1 MFGLPIRNDHDGR
14 SLGKTRAH
22 DIGRAL
28 RHDCGCGSHDHHGCF
43 GPGCERCDGERDRGE
58 PKASKNIHPLTDQKL
73 LGNAPAVVSNTRV
86 IAQDELDFLAINA
99 RAILLHIEAGTRFD
113 LLAGSRK
120 RPGHRENETDL
131 DGLFGHGID
140 RSQRDECPSD
150 QSPPHR
156 SVLPSIRDQ
165 PVSPDRDTLTLERDV
180 SLPLR
185 NPTTGIPGYCAP
197 AVSGQVTA
205 VPRSSVMNWRRF
217 MGSPEGQGSRT
228 KYSRSQSGF
237 RTVHRS
243 KGGLLMSAPG

>member
-1 MFGLPIRNDHDGR
+1 
-14 SLGKTRAH
+14 
-22 DIGRAL
+22 
-28 RHDCGCGSHDHHGCF
+28 
-43 GPGCERCDGERDRGE
+43 
-58 PKASKNIHPLTDQKL
+58 SKNIHLITDQKL
-73 LGNAPAVVSNTRV
+73 LGNAPAVVGNARV

-140 RSQRDECPSD
+140 RSQRYESPTD

-156 SVLPSIRDQ
+156 FVPPSIRDH
-165 PVSPDRDTLTLERDV
+165 PVTPDRDPLPLDRDV

-185 NPTTGIPGYCAP
+185 TPPTGLPGYCAP

-217 MGSPEGQGSRT
+217 MGSPE
-228 KYSRSQSGF
+228 
-237 RTVHRS
+237 
-243 KGGLLMSAPG
+243 